1 MLLRVCVWACT
12 KARVES
18 QTAPTGCSLTQTFL
32 AASFFFFFLFE
43 QVRNDQHNQ
52 SVRRRSVKQQRSL
65 DA

>member
-32 AASFFFFFLFE
+32 AASFFFFFFLSRSE
-43 QVRNDQHNQ
+43 MTSTTSQ
-52 SVRRRSVKQQRSL
+52 S
-65 DA
+65 DEDP